1 MVNRV
6 KIGKDVDFRNLETA
20 LMKAA
25 EEIGWKVE
33 VEDEF
38 KEDYELSGSKSV
50 KEYQYT
56 IVKLKKG
63 LFPQMKL
70 LITDKNRPINSF
82 SIWQGLPFGVASQ
95 KSIKNYLDTVSRY
108 I

>member
-50 KEYQYT
+50 KEYQYRQKQT
-56 IVKLKKG
+56 NK
-63 LFPQMKL
+63 FL
-70 LITDKNRPINSF
+70 LYLARFTFWSSITEEH
-82 SIWQGLPFGVASQ
+82 
-95 KSIKNYLDTVSRY
+95 
-108 I
+108 